1 MMRHTFSLIFLLFGF
16 ILSAQEDVLQKQNK
30 ALEKANENL
39 EQQKIYAATLNFNN
53 AIIKGAD
60 STFNYLA
67 QKKRDS
73 LIQIL
78 RSELIAQLQ
87 GKWIW
92 SGSGSGHIKPKKDDN
107 SLNHYLLI
115 KGDSLKSFEEV
126 DNGKYLLKHK
136 LKLVFY
142 NDTQKQFLPSIYCQV
157 YPDNTVW
164 EYRMDEKGNLIIH
177 HTGNFKENRIWSISD
192 SVRHLYTKDE

>member
-1 MMRHTFSLIFLLFGF
+1 MRYIFSLIFISFCF
-16 ILSAQEDVLQKQNK
+16 NLSAQEDVYQRQKK
-30 ALEKANENL
+30 ALGKAFECL
-39 EQQKIYAATLNFNN
+39 EQQKIYAATLTFNN

-60 STFNYLA
+60 STLNYLA

-107 SLNHYLLI
+107 SLNYYLLI

-142 NDTQKQFLPSIYCQV
+142 NDTHKRFLPSIYCQV

-164 EYRMDEKGNLIIH
+164 EYRIDEKGNLMIH
-177 HTGNFKENRIWSISD
+177 HSGNFKENRIWPISD
-192 SVRHLYTKDE
+192 GVRDLYTKDE